1 MTAQHKARPS
11 GALKGSLE
19 IQTCK
24 RRKNKSYPPAPENT
38 WISTLPIQAR
48 ATTGVGKPQA
58 DSEERANS
66 AGRFRHGCT
75 RKLLSSGKFAGR
87 CGRSPYL
94 FQGRLQ
100 CTYNHPKNEQ
110 IASRNQGW
118 FRFVHKIMWFLRG
131 KHHFVSRNF
140 PVFFSA
146 SARNAPSC
154 RFCKF
159 LSKVRGR
166 LANPNAIW

>member
-1 MTAQHKARPS
+1 MKWVVYGRWWTDKLANAVKIKVTRLHQK
-11 GALKGSLE
+11 
-19 IQTCK
+19 
-24 RRKNKSYPPAPENT
+24 APEYHITNT
-38 WISTLPIQAR
+38 GKGNNRRWQAPGGQR
-48 ATTGVGKPQA
+48 GQ
-58 DSEERANS
+58 RANS
-66 AGRFRHGCT
+66 AGRFWHDCT

-94 FQGRLQ
+94 FQERLQ

-110 IASRNQGW
+110 TASRNQGW
-118 FRFVHKIMWFLRG
+118 FRFVHKIMWFFCDR
-131 KHHFVSRNF
+131 HHFVSRNF